1 MCLLKWCAS
10 ENDLPP
16 DIVQI
21 LFFVCKYFSRYIK
34 RAISML
40 DIPITSLAHWLRNRC
55 VSHPLDCCASI
66 EPATP
71 LPWDDEAS
79 WRQCFWKPAR
89 SYIKRCFR
97 PQPRHTPFNSPLET
111 TISAQ
116 WRYDHIFTNIYLIL
130 FKFFVF
136 HNLQK
141 KIFQFLFFKNLWNL
155 MYLSIQFM

>member
-1 MCLLKWCAS
+1 MCEVVWILFLTMQWP
-10 ENDLPP
+10 N
-16 DIVQI
+16 IVQI
-21 LFFVCKYFSRYIK
+21 LCFICKYHLSNQHEWYTYYQPSTLVTQ
-34 RAISML
+34 SMRQWVL
-40 DIPITSLAHWLRNRC
+40 TS
-55 VSHPLDCCASI
+55 PLHDCCASI

-71 LPWDDEAS
+71 LPCDDEAS

-89 SYIKRCFR
+89 PYIKRCFR

-130 FKFFVF
+130 FQFFVF

-141 KIFQFLFFKNLWNL
+141 KKILFLFFKNLWNSR
-155 MYLSIQFM
+155 YLSI